1 MRYSKV
7 LIVSLVGLWLH
18 NGRTTAVVAG
28 VGDPQVKTDHPWY
41 PGELSFSTWE
51 RLFATQA
58 EAYRR
63 ATGREVNTDEDK
75 ALASWYWRNL
85 HYAHGEEGASDC
97 FGRGFDKGEWNRE
110 YWTGLF
116 AHGFGLCGTTHA
128 QYAAEINA
136 LLGHC
141 RGRSVGVTGHNSFEV
156 FLTGGAYD
164 EGRWALLDHD
174 ISTVVFDPAGTRL
187 LSIAE
192 IVPQLKTLKDPR
204 FNPQRQRGWRV
215 AGLHED
221 DAAAYE
227 TFHTVEYLPGY
238 AGPPP
243 TVHLRRGET
252 LRRYLAPGLDDGKT
266 FAFWGRNYNTAGVP
280 GPERSRSWVN
290 QPEKMYGSTT
300 GTGYREGQVRYGNA
314 VYTYTPDF
322 RDDSYKEGVVDEA
335 ADHVTFEFRT
345 PYVVACTPPNGKPWG
360 VYDAGG
366 RNGLVVTG
374 APCPVDVST
383 DGGKTWRGAGS
394 PASAG
399 GSLDF
404 TDHVKGRQHYLLRF
418 GSAAEKL
425 RGSGVSWRTV
435 CQANMATMPRLRDG
449 ENRVTFLAGGT
460 AVASVGPAS
469 AGLAGHVVDGAIGSP
484 RVTVEMK
491 APRGE
496 KAVRLY
502 AAAWQASGAP
512 PDPDVNYLIEFSA
525 DGGKSWKPVVK
536 DWRIRR
542 RPPEPADFW
551 SQSFCWGDVNLPK
564 VAGPVRVRFR
574 NTGGKP
580 YRTVEAHLVY
590 EVGRATPTD
599 MTFCWRNGNGEPR
612 TATRRYDAAPGAE
625 AADWRFDAGRDVRT
639 MFVEFATGK
648 D

>member
-1 MRYSKV
+1 MRYSKFM
-7 LIVSLVGLWLH
+7 IAAFVGLWLH
-18 NGRTTAVVAG
+18 NGRTTAVVAA

-41 PGELSFSTWE
+41 PGELACSTWE

-63 ATGREVNTDEDK
+63 ATGRSVDSDEDK

-141 RGRSVGVTGHNSFEV
+141 RGRCVGVTGHNSFEV
-156 FLTGGAYD
+156 FLTGGAYG

-174 ISTVVFDPAGTRL
+174 ISTVLFDPAGKRL

-192 IVPQLKTLKDPR
+192 IVPQLRTLKDPR

-215 AGLHED
+215 AGLHDD
-221 DAAAYE
+221 DASANEA
-227 TFHTVEYLPGY
+227 FRTVEYLPGY

-243 TVHLRRGET
+243 MVHLRRGET
-252 LRRYLAPGLDDGKT
+252 LRRYLEPGLDDGRT
-266 FAFWGRNYNTAGVP
+266 FVFWGRNYNTAGVP

-290 QPEKMYGSTT
+290 QPEKMFGSTT
-300 GTGYREGQVRYGNA
+300 GSGHRDGQVRYGNA
-314 VYTYTPDF
+314 VYTYAPDF
-322 RDDSYKEGVVDEA
+322 GDGSYREGVVDEG

-345 PYVVACTPPNGKPWG
+345 PYVIAATPPNDKPWG

-366 RNGLVVTG
+366 RNGLVVND
-374 APCPVDVST
+374 APCAVDVST
-383 DGGKTWRGAGS
+383 DGGTTWHSAGP

-399 GSLDF
+399 VSLDF
-404 TDHVKGRQHYLLRF
+404 TDHVKGRQRYLLRF
-418 GSAAEKL
+418 RAGAARLKGS
-425 RGSGVSWRTV
+425 RVSWRTV
-435 CQANMATMPRLRDG
+435 CQANAATMPRLHDG
-449 ENRVTFLAGGT
+449 ENHVTFLAGGT
-460 AVASVGPAS
+460 AVTSVGPDS
-469 AGLAGHVVDGAIGSP
+469 AGLASHIVDGAVGSP
-484 RVTVEMK
+484 RVTVELK
-491 APRGE
+491 TPRGE

-502 AAAWQASGAP
+502 AAAWQASGNP
-512 PDPDVNYLIEFSA
+512 PDPNVGYFIEFSA
-525 DGGKSWKPVVK
+525 DGGKSWEPVAK
-536 DWRIRR
+536 DWKVLR

-551 SQSFCWGDVNLPK
+551 SQSFCWGEVELPK
-564 VAGPVRVRFR
+564 LTGPVRVRFR
-574 NTGGKP
+574 NTGGKQ

-590 EVGRATPTD
+590 EIARPSATD
-599 MTFCWRNGNGEPR
+599 VTFSWRNGDGEPH
-612 TATRRYDAAPGAE
+612 TATHRYPAGPGE
-625 AADWRFDAGRDVRT
+625 EDTGWRFDAGENVRT
-639 MFVEFATGK
+639 RFVELSAGK
-648 D
+648 N